1 MENTKT
7 IFCSSEKSGVN
18 FEMECY
24 LNAQNEIYIGISNP
38 EDQLEFAFIALNK
51 QTAIKFSKHLRKEI
65 SFLLNEEV
73 DNGKA

>member
-7 IFCSSEKSGVN
+7 IFCSSVMSEVN

-24 LNAQNEIYIGISNP
+24 LNDRNEIFIQISNP
-38 EDQLEFAFIALNK
+38 NDEHEFAFICLNK

-65 SFLLNEEV
+65 SFLLDSEV
-73 DNGKA
+73 NNG